1 MNFAPSSLIVTLA
14 SLIFL
19 AGCASP
25 PEVVQVAPAIP
36 RVPQPPQEVMESDI
50 PDYEAWMQKIFS
62 SMKPASS
69 NSPASPSAPKIPA
82 KP

>member
-1 MNFAPSSLIVTLA
+1 MNCARNLLTAMLA

-19 AGCASP
+19 AGCASQ

-36 RVPQPPQEVMESDI
+36 RVPAPPTEVMDSEI
-50 PDYEAWMQKIFS
+50 PDYDAWMQKIFS
-62 SMKPASS
+62 SMKPVSK
-69 NSPASPSAPKIPA
+69 NSPASPSAPKTQA